1 MQGGELMFPFEEEEI
16 EEELEE
22 DTEEYYP
29 REYEIDFSAG
39 KLTGRIVE
47 GAKALAMWA
56 YLALQ
61 IERYRF
67 YTYSWDYGSELKN
80 LIGYTYSEEYVQTE
94 VNRMV
99 TECLTVNTYIS
110 GIENLEIKRENE
122 TLHISFTII
131 TDYGKEEVETNV

>member
-1 MQGGELMFPFEEEEI
+1 MFPFEDEL

-22 DTEEYYP
+22 DAEEYYP
-29 REYEIDFSAG
+29 REYEIDFSTG

-47 GAKALAMWA
+47 GAQALAVWA
-56 YLALQ
+56 YLVLQ
-61 IERYRF
+61 VERYRF

-99 TECLTVNTYIS
+99 TECLEINPYIN
-110 GIENLEIKRENE
+110 GIENLEVARDKE
-122 TLHISFTII
+122 TLHIRFTIV
-131 TDYGKEEVETNV
+131 TDYGNEEVEASV